1 MCILHY
7 NFKSEYELMLSAWGE
22 GELHEQGLIA
32 NLTEVFSEFKNKYK
46 RKPNDISLEL
56 EDSMSF
62 GYGFTSIDSAF
73 LEKLGTLKELIL
85 PDSVTEIQMT
95 PVLEKR
101 FKENN
106 TLIRGNFNSFA
117 KKLADKNNL
126 NFRPSNFIFAE
137 DYFEPAFEST
147 KLTLIFRRNG
157 TVTIEER
164 VSSPGSSAGN
174 TFGGE
179 FYHSLTRDF
188 YMTQTAEDIAGMF
201 GKRLHNAIIS
211 DGRLAKFIETAKTH
225 KIYTG
230 KN

>member
-1 MCILHY
+1 MCILHCQ
-7 NFKSEYELMLSAWGE
+7 FKSEYEMMLSAWGE
-22 GELHEQGLIA
+22 GELHEKGLIA
-32 NLTEVFSEFKNKYK
+32 SLTEVFGNFKKKYK
-46 RKPNDISLEL
+46 RKPKDISLEL

-73 LEKLGTLKELIL
+73 LEKLGTLKELVL
-85 PDSVTEIQMT
+85 PDSVTDIKMT
-95 PVLEKR
+95 PVLEKQ

-106 TLIRGNFNSFA
+106 ILIRGNFNSFA
-117 KKLADKNNL
+117 EKLANEYGL
-126 NFRPSNFIFAE
+126 NFRPSDFVFAE

-174 TFGGE
+174 TFGGT

-201 GKRLHNAIIS
+201 GKRLCNAIIS

-225 KIYTG
+225 NIYTD

>member
-1 MCILHY
+1 MCLLHY
-7 NFKSEYELMLSAWGE
+7 DFKSEYEMMLSAWGE
-22 GELHEQGLIA
+22 GELHEQGLMA
-32 NLTEVFSEFKNKYK
+32 SLTEVFGKFEKKYK
-46 RKPNDISLEL
+46 RKPKDISLFV

-85 PDSVTEIQMT
+85 PDSVTDIKIT
-95 PVLEKR
+95 PVLEKQ

-106 TLIRGNFNSFA
+106 LLVRGNFNSFA
-117 KKLADKNNL
+117 EKLAAEYGL
-126 NFRPSNFIFAE
+126 HFRPSNFIFAE

-201 GKRLHNAIIS
+201 GKRLHNAIIN
-211 DGRLAKFIETAKTH
+211 DGRLAGFIETAKTH
-225 KIYTG
+225 NIYTE